1 VIAAGLPH
9 SGARTRNPDAL
20 YTYNRT
26 RLSIFTGWLK
36 RFHVRGIIGEIGWP
50 NLQDSGKWN
59 ALAEVWFRDAD
70 AARLWVTAWVA
81 AESYGPL
88 YKLGIYVSPVP
99 KTAISL
105 SMAQARVIE
114 AHPTTARY
122 RRGVNSSGGEW
133 GYPINEGYSATY
145 NNEIRGVY
153 GVDYQY
159 DSQASFQ
166 YLASKGVRLVRI
178 PFRWERVQPALYKPF
193 DPAEFGEL
201 RAAVHRA
208 RKAGLLPIID
218 MHNFGGY
225 YMVRGNPLRA
235 PRQDLGSTTLP
246 IKAFVDFWRR
256 MAKAFRN
263 DRSVFG
269 YDLMNEP
276 TSTRNPVPP
285 PSETARPLLGNPKTW
300 ERASQAALNAIR
312 AIGDRRVILVG
323 GFGWSGVGYWPK
335 AHARPWI
342 RDRADNFLYEAHQFF
357 DCRVGGQYNS
367 TYDDELQC
375 AKDAGWKP

>member
-1 VIAAGLPH
+1 
-9 SGARTRNPDAL
+9 
-20 YTYNRT
+20 
-26 RLSIFTGWLK
+26 
-36 RFHVRGIIGEIGWP
+36 
-50 NLQDSGKWN
+50 
-59 ALAEVWFRDAD
+59 
-70 AARLWVTAWVA
+70 
-81 AESYGPL
+81 
-88 YKLGIYVSPVP
+88 
-99 KTAISL
+99 
-105 SMAQARVIE
+105 
-114 AHPTTARY
+114 
-122 RRGVNSSGGEW
+122 
-133 GYPINEGYSATY
+133 
-145 NNEIRGVY
+145 
-153 GVDYQY
+153 
-159 DSQASFQ
+159 
-166 YLASKGVRLVRI
+166 VRI
-178 PFRWERVQPALYKPF
+178 PFRWERVQPTLYKPF
-193 DPAEFGEL
+193 DPAEFAQL

-208 RKAGLLPIID
+208 RNAGLLPILD

-225 YMVRGNPLRA
+225 YMVRGNPARA

-256 MAKAFRN
+256 MSAAFRH

-285 PSETARPLLGNPKTW
+285 PSETARPLLGDPKTW

-312 AIGDRRVILVG
+312 ANGDRRVILVG
-323 GFGWSGVGYWPK
+323 GFGWSGVGYWPT

-342 RDRADNFLYEAHQFF
+342 RDPANNFLYEAHQFF